1 MPPAPTAQQAAEP
14 TAHHAQWRVLRAP
27 AHQGVILIPE
37 QSVVPLLR
45 RRASIM
51 PFVWESQPGMPKD
64 AYSSSRMMLA
74 AGASTPVITPPPSYH
89 LRGAPL
95 DHSARRHGKACGGR
109 CSGYKLRWI
118 KVGFIATIFRRLSF
132 GSSCRSSSSL
142 VKPSLSTR

>member
-1 MPPAPTAQQAAEP
+1 
-14 TAHHAQWRVLRAP
+14 
-27 AHQGVILIPE
+27 
-37 QSVVPLLR
+37 
-45 RRASIM
+45 M

-74 AGASTPVITPPPSYH
+74 AGASAPVITPPPSYH
-89 LRGAPL
+89 LRGEPL